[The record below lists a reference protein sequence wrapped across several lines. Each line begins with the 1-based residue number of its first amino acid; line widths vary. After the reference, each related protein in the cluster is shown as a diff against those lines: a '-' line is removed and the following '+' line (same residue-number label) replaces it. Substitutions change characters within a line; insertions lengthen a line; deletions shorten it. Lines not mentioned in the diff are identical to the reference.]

1 MKTDV
6 KKHQQQT
13 TTIDEQTREWIQFDN
28 RKAKKTV
35 TIGTFTQTQFF
46 LEQLI
51 LITIFNDYL

>member
-35 TIGTFTQTQFF
+35 TICTFTQTQFF

-51 LITIFNDYL
+51 L